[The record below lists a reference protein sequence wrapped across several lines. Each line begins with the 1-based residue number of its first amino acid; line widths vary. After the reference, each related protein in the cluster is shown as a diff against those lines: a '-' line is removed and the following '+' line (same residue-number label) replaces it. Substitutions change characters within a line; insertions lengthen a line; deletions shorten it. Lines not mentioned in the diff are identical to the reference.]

1 MIQIERVLNM
11 TILNANNGDAAAVRY
26 DVVKNCAQSKTLG
39 RDVFCSRTST
49 RVKSLAEVAD
59 TMVREG
65 SKYEANEVVAI
76 LEKFAKVTT
85 RLLQEGY
92 AVNVGSLVRFRPSIR
107 GKFETVDEAFS
118 KAKHRI
124 VVRASVGSALRNVA
138 ATASVQRIT
147 AIPLPEITTVYNGLT
162 GTLATLDTEGPLVV
176 LGKRFTWDAT
186 AEDEGFF
193 TEVNEVRQPCE
204 IFSIDTARTSVFM
217 NTSAVM
223 GEGIQA
229 TLYFATR
236 NTANGELA
244 TIRYAL
250 PLAYEAQA
258 EQTTEG

>member
-1 MIQIERVLNM
+1 M

-193 TEVNEVRQPCE
+193 TEVNGVRQPCE
-204 IFSIDTARTSVFM
+204 VFSIDTARTSVFM

>member
-1 MIQIERVLNM
+1 M

-147 AIPLPEITTVYNGLT
+147 VIPLPEITTVYNGLT
-162 GTLATLDTEGPLVV
+162 GSLATLDTEGPLVV
-176 LGKRFTWDAT
+176 LGKRFMWDAT

-193 TEVNEVRQPCE
+193 TEVNGVRQPCE

>member
-1 MIQIERVLNM
+1 M

-147 AIPLPEITTVYNGLT
+147 VIPLPEITTVYNGLT
-162 GTLATLDTEGPLVV
+162 GSLATLDTEGPLVV

-193 TEVNEVRQPCE
+193 TEVNGVRQPCE

-236 NTANGELA
+236 NTATGELA

>member
-1 MIQIERVLNM
+1 MS
-11 TILNANNGDAAAVRY
+11 ILNVDNGNAAAVRY

-49 RVKSLAEVAD
+49 KVKSLTEVAD

-65 SKYEANEVVAI
+65 SKYETNEVVAI

-85 RLLQEGY
+85 RFLQEGY

-124 VVRASVGSALRNVA
+124 VVQASVGSALRNVA

-147 AIPLPEITTVYNGLT
+147 AIPLPVISTVYNGLT

-176 LGKRFTWDAT
+176 LGKRFVWDTT

-193 TEVNEVRQPCE
+193 TEVNGVRQPCE
-204 IFSIDTARTSVFM
+204 VFSIDTARTSVFM